1 MYLAGQGAPVNTG
14 KALENFD
21 RSCAGRWGESCLSAA
36 MLYHRGAAGMQD
48 EALAL
53 KRIEQGCAL
62 GYQPAC
68 KFLQGSGSGTPLVP

>member
-21 RSCAGRWGESCLSAA
+21 RSCAGHWGESCMAAA
-36 MLYHRGAAGMQD
+36 MLYHRGSAGTQD
-48 EALAL
+48 EALSQ
-53 KRIEQGCAL
+53 KRFEQGCEF

-68 KFLQGSGSGTPLVP
+68 KFLQGTASAEPLLR